1 MTRIAVI
8 AVAVAGFATP
18 ALAADPSSRASYVVP
33 VFDDPPPGSS
43 FAVPAAGPAYPPG
56 AYAKAPPVAAA
67 VFSWTGCH
75 IGGHI
80 GVVVSDDSNT
90 GTSGRTTS
98 YSSGGIVGGGQI
110 GCDYQFAR
118 GWVAGVEGRAA
129 GLALK
134 NTHAATVINLAT
146 GIVIPSQITLNN
158 DFLGSATARLG
169 YNVSNL
175 WLVYVRG
182 GGAWTHEK
190 IDDAFTNVRGVAVDP
205 NAALT
210 RSGWT
215 AGAGVEWAFKPCWS
229 AALEYNYY
237 DFGSANVRLVD
248 SANRETVSGISVRDT
263 IHAFT
268 ASVNYHF

>member
-1 MTRIAVI
+1 MKRIAII
-8 AVAVAGFATP
+8 AIATAGFATP
-18 ALAADPSSRASYVVP
+18 VLADPSPRPSYVVP
-33 VFDDPPPGSS
+33 VLDDLPAGPSFVVPG
-43 FAVPAAGPAYPPG
+43 AGPAPPPG
-56 AYAKAPPVAAA
+56 AYAKAPPVVAA

-90 GTSGRTTS
+90 GVSGRPNS
-98 YSSGGIVGGGQI
+98 YSSGGIVGGGQV
-110 GCDYQFAR
+110 GCDYQFGR
-118 GWVAGVEGRAA
+118 GWVAGVEGRAT
-129 GLALK
+129 GVGLK
-134 NTHAATVINLAT
+134 NSHATTVTNLAT

-158 DFLGSATARLG
+158 DFLASATARLG
-169 YNVSNL
+169 YKVLNS

-190 IDDAFTNVRGVAVDP
+190 VDDAFINVRGVAVDP

-215 AGAGVEWAFKPCWS
+215 VGTGVEWAFEPCWS

-237 DFGSANVRLVD
+237 NFGSANVRLFD
-248 SANRETVSGISVRDT
+248 SANRESVSGISVKDA